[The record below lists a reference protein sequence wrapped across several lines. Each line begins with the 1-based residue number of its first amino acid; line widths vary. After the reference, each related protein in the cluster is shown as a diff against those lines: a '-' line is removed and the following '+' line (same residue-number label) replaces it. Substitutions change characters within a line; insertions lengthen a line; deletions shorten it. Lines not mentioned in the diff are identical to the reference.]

1 MTELSR
7 IRGALR
13 WVRQAQARRRAL
25 AAGEGTLWISVVVVA
40 LSAVL
45 LGLYYGRTLQLALL
59 VVWGVLLGGYWL
71 ARVALPLVRGRRDE
85 DTARLLESHA
95 RELRSD
101 LTGALQFGE
110 ALRSEAGAGSEASGE
125 ASRLG
130 SPTLM
135 RAHVEHVARRVV
147 GRLPAIERGLPSHR
161 PARLRV
167 AAAVVAACFA
177 VLLVAAPQV
186 AQTGLRRLFLGAPPV
201 PSMAAGTV
209 AEQPAQPLVA
219 GIRVTYRYP
228 AYTGRE
234 PVRIDNPTGRIEVLA
249 GTEVTLRAQA
259 LRPLARASM
268 VMTSDGAPAAPG
280 PDDAAQQGGATE
292 PQDDDDATR
301 TAMDL
306 SVAGSLLE
314 VVFTPMQDATY
325 HFAGVTVGGR
335 ALRDPVERHI
345 VVIPDAPPQVELMAP
360 GESVVSASA
369 DEAVP
374 FRFTASDDFG
384 LTELAF
390 VYSLLGDDAHEQRD
404 VLLSLDDNLAFQD
417 AAGFD
422 LAPLALQP
430 RDELLVYLEAVD
442 NDTIGGPKAGRSRP
456 VRIRIAAPEDRHL
469 ETIAREEQIFEALL
483 SILGDYL
490 ENPIGVLTRAG
501 GETTYAVPVLSP
513 GEYGDIYHAADRIND
528 GVLEMLHA
536 MQALLDFMEE
546 DAMLLSSHY
555 ERFSSMHERL
565 DELRREAHAVLTSM
579 GRPAARGQL
588 GHAHMV
594 RLDEVRQRQEEAT
607 EDAILE
613 IEELIAEQRM
623 ESLVRTLE
631 ELDQIQERL
640 RDALERYRDT
650 EDPAIREEIER
661 ELARLEA
668 RMRELLQRLAEQ
680 MQEVPREHYNVEA
693 LEEMGMMQDVGQMSD
708 ALQQIRDMLEQG
720 DIEGAL
726 QALQD
731 LETQISDMM
740 SQMSQS
746 LQSGGSG
753 VSELDQRVAELME
766 EVNDLAAQEA
776 ALEEETAALQEE
788 IRRQRTAEVEAQM
801 AEFVEDARRRVAE
814 MREALDEVD
823 GERLRRDITED
834 LERAEG
840 ALSAL
845 DEELAEGDVASAL
858 ENADGLLG
866 ELNSAGDSLDRMN
879 RPGRT
884 ADEAYR
890 EAGERVQRVQETAQ
904 GLSRDLE
911 RLIEQAR
918 PVPGEGDMPAM
929 QGLAQRQG
937 ETAQRLS
944 ELRERI
950 RQMGGEMPMI
960 EQELGPALEGVGQRM
975 RQAQGRLGQGMLQ
988 PGLESERE
996 AMEGLESMRQ
1006 QMHQMVARER
1016 MGQRASGNIS
1026 REHVEI
1032 PAEPDETPEEFRR
1045 DILDAMRDESIRAYQ
1060 EANRAYYESLVR

>member
-1 MTELSR
+1 VTELGR

-13 WVRQAQARRRAL
+13 WVRRAQARRRAL
-25 AAGEGTLWISVVVVA
+25 AAGEATLWISVVVVA
-40 LSAVL
+40 SSALV
-45 LGLYYGRTLQLALL
+45 LGLYYGRTLQLGLL
-59 VVWGVLLGGYWL
+59 AAWGGLLAAYWL
-71 ARVALPLVRGRRDE
+71 GRVAVPLLRSRRDE
-85 DTARLLESHA
+85 DTARMLEAHA

-101 LTGALQFGE
+101 LTGALQFGGALGGGSAEE
-110 ALRSEAGAGSEASGE
+110 AA
-125 ASRLG
+125 RLG
-130 SPTLM
+130 SPALM

-147 GRLPAIERGLPSHR
+147 GRLPTIERQLPSHR

-167 AAAVVAACFA
+167 AALAVASCFA
-177 VLLVAAPQV
+177 VLLLAAPQV
-186 AQTGLRRLFLGAPPV
+186 AQTGLRRLFLGAPPEPV
-201 PSMAAGTV
+201 MAAGAV

-219 GIRVTYRYP
+219 GIRVTYRFP
-228 AYTGRE
+228 GYTGRE

-259 LRPLARASM
+259 LRPLARASL
-268 VMTSDGAPAAPG
+268 VMASEAAAGTAPASPEAQAEG
-280 PDDAAQQGGATE
+280 GAADDAAAAGEGAGAGT
-292 PQDDDDATR
+292 Q
-301 TAMDL
+301 TAIDL

-325 HFAGVTVGGR
+325 HFAGVTTEGR

-360 GESVVSASA
+360 SESVVSASA
-369 DEAVP
+369 DEVVA

-390 VYSLLGDDAHEQRD
+390 VHALLGDDGDEQRD

-422 LAPLALQP
+422 LTPLRLQP

-442 NDTIGGPKAGRSRP
+442 NDTIAGPKPGRSRP

-469 ETIAREEQIFEALL
+469 ETIAREEQLFEALL
-483 SILGDYL
+483 TVLGDYL
-490 ENPIGVLTRAG
+490 ENPIGVLTRTA

-528 GVLEMLHA
+528 SVLEMLHA
-536 MQALLDFMEE
+536 MQSLLDFMEE
-546 DAMLLSSHY
+546 DAMLLSAHY
-555 ERFSSMHERL
+555 ERFSSMHARL

-588 GHAHMV
+588 GHTHMV
-594 RLDEVRQRQEEAT
+594 RLDDVRQRQEQAT
-607 EDAILE
+607 EQAILE

-631 ELDQIQERL
+631 ELDEIQERL

-753 VSELDQRVAELME
+753 VSELDQRIAELMD

-788 IRRQRTAEVEAQM
+788 IRRRRTEEVEAQM

-814 MREALDEVD
+814 MREALEGVE

-858 ENADGLLG
+858 ENADGLMG
-866 ELNSAGDSLDRMN
+866 ELNSAGDALERMN

-884 ADEAYR
+884 ADGAYR
-890 EAGERVQRVQETAQ
+890 EAGETVQQVQETAQ

-918 PVPGEGDMPAM
+918 PVPGEGDVPAM

-975 RQAQGRLGQGMLQ
+975 QQAQGRLGQGMLQ

-1026 REHVEI
+1026 QERVEI